1 MPKIK
6 EDSVLQNDSSEAE
19 SKASEASGKTQENK
33 SGSTDD
39 HPPELIET
47 INKVSKMSIAHEIV
61 VNQNFY
67 IEEKMLPPDSVQ
79 GRFVET
85 MYNVLWDHLK
95 EQLSRT
101 PSNFSCALDL
111 LKEIKDILLSLLL
124 PHQSPIQ
131 CEIEEVL
138 DMDRLK
144 KDVEQGTLDVHH
156 LSSCI
161 LNFMIMLCAPIR
173 DEAVHKLGSI
183 TDPIELLRGVFHVLG
198 LMKMDMV
205 NYTIQS
211 LRPYLKE
218 YSVLYERAK
227 FQELLDRQPH
237 LLFYTKKWLA
247 KAAADLTIPFP
258 NSPDSARMVAYSQ
271 QNQEATNS
279 DIPSPTMVL
288 YQGYLN
294 LLHWD
299 HKNEEFPET
308 LLMDRMRLQEMAS
321 TVCQLSI
328 LTSVLLVA
336 RSFSGG
342 VLFRFPGF
350 VDRLKDIINT
360 LMEEYNTSP
369 EEAMLSVNEQVSQ
382 EIHQGLKNIGLDAL
396 SHENKNSLKGQLQN
410 IAKKENCIRVIIV
423 PAHRSTDPYVSQMLF
438 GSWNARVFIRYPW
451 RP

>member
-1 MPKIK
+1 
-6 EDSVLQNDSSEAE
+6 
-19 SKASEASGKTQENK
+19 
-33 SGSTDD
+33 
-39 HPPELIET
+39 
-47 INKVSKMSIAHEIV
+47 
-61 VNQNFY
+61 
-67 IEEKMLPPDSVQ
+67 
-79 GRFVET
+79 
-85 MYNVLWDHLK
+85 MYNVLWDHLR

-101 PSNFSCALDL
+101 PSNFACALDL
-111 LKEIKDILLSLLL
+111 LKEIKD
-124 PHQSPIQ
+124 SPIQ
-131 CEIEEVL
+131 CEIEEAL

-218 YSVLYERAK
+218 HSVLYERAK

-247 KAAADLTIPFP
+247 KAAADLNTPSL
-258 NSPDSARMVAYSQ
+258 NSPDSASCSSRMVAYSQ

-321 TVCQLSI
+321 TVCQLTI

-342 VLFRFPGF
+342 VLFRSPGF
-350 VDRLKDIINT
+350 VDKLKDIINT
-360 LMEEYNTSP
+360 LMEEYNSSP

-382 EIHQGLKNIGLDAL
+382 EIHQGLKSIGLDAL

-410 IAKKENCIRVIIV
+410 IAKKENCIRVIIDQRIFMFLKCCLVRGVQESLLDV
-423 PAHRSTDPYVSQMLF
+423 PGGLNFIEQELADLGLKFVNLMHHNQQVF
-438 GSWNARVFIRYPW
+438 GPFYTKILKNIFPPTQVQEPKEESN
-451 RP
+451 